1 MAQTIDKIIVH
12 ADDPGLMYWFVDG
25 ARMGPLRRDY
35 ADKLG
40 IEVGALWNKAKARKV
55 EHLAQ
60 LNACHAA
67 ALAFLAKRDFTQAL
81 LLERLCRKWPEA
93 IAQVTVDQM
102 RAAGWVDDKT
112 YATRRAAKLTER
124 KIVSPEFLQARL
136 SGEGVPDSI
145 AQKSARAAATTL
157 AQLCAE
163 AKRLIRAGKSATSI
177 ARVFSRAGFDL
188 DTIESAFA
196 KARIPW
202 NTES

>member
-1 MAQTIDKIIVH
+1 MAHTIDKIYVH

-25 ARMGPLRRDY
+25 ARMGPLRRDF

-40 IEVGALWNKAKARKV
+40 IHVGAAWNKSKARKV

-60 LNACHAA
+60 LNACHAS
-67 ALAFLAKRDFTQAL
+67 ALAFLAKRDFTRAL

-102 RAAGWVDDKT
+102 CAAGWVDDKT
-112 YATRRAAKLTER
+112 YATRRAAKLMER
-124 KIVSPEFLQARL
+124 KIISPELLQARL

-145 AQKSARAAATTL
+145 AEKSARVAATTL
-157 AQLCAE
+157 TQLCTE
-163 AKRLIRAGKSATSI
+163 AKRLTRAGKSTTSI
-177 ARVFSRAGFDL
+177 ARTFSRAGFDL

-202 NTES
+202 NSES